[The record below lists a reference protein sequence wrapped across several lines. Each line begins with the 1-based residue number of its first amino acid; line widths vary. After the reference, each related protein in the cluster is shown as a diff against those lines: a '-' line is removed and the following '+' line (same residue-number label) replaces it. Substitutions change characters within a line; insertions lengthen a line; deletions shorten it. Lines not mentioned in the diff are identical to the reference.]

1 MSIDTP
7 AAPTATP
14 AVEGTGA
21 AQPTPT
27 PTPVRTEH
35 RAIGGAD
42 FPPQTDY
49 GHLLKPV
56 YGPEDVAD
64 MDFARDLGHPGQ
76 FPYTRGYHASGY
88 RSRMWTQRMT
98 AGLGSSAD
106 ANLVLK
112 QYHEMGQRGG
122 ICVISDRVFSSCID
136 PDHPMGRKEAGVLG
150 WPGCSLLEFEELMQ
164 DIALTGQSITLL
176 GSCAPSSLRL
186 AYVVALADKRGIDPR
201 QVHGGVIESPFENY
215 FGQTDPQPFDLN
227 LKLCL
232 DCWEYVAQR
241 GLKMRC
247 NVNSQHFQE
256 SGGNNAQALALQL
269 AMLEELFGRLIN
281 ERGLAFDE
289 VAGIP
294 YELLSIGTRFFE
306 EVAKMRALR
315 RMYARMARE
324 VFHAKNEKSL
334 QLLTATHTSG
344 RTMTYQ
350 QPLNNVVRCAIQT
363 LAAAVGGCTAIDN
376 ATLDNA
382 HSEPSAFAARMSLN
396 TQHIVAHE
404 TGAADVV
411 DPLAG
416 SYYVEA
422 LTNQVEEQ
430 AGEILA
436 EIRKLGGLVAA
447 LGAGYVQQMLSQ
459 EAQIKFQRI
468 DRKERLVV
476 GVNHLVIPPEQEE
489 FKLPIKE
496 LHADDSESI
505 ARRMV
510 AWKKTRDQE
519 SVRTRLAQL
528 HEDAGQGERFNLMPS
543 IVEAVK
549 VYATAGE
556 IFGVIRMARGLSY
569 DPFNMIQCPFTLH
582 AATQETQR

>member
-1 MSIDTP
+1 MDPRIPPEVSGQNRAA
-7 AAPTATP
+7 AAPGSNGFA
-14 AVEGTGA
+14 
-21 AQPTPT
+21 
-27 PTPVRTEH
+27 
-35 RAIGGAD
+35 
-42 FPPQTDY
+42 PQTDY
-49 GHLLKPV
+49 GYHLKST
-56 YGPEDVAD
+56 YGPADVAHLD
-64 MDFARDLGHPGQ
+64 YGRDLGDPGQ
-76 FPYTRGYHASGY
+76 YPFTRGYHAAGY
-88 RSRMWTQRMT
+88 RGRMWTQRMT
-98 AGLGSSAD
+98 AGLGTSAD
-106 ANLVLK
+106 ANGVLK
-112 QYHEMGQRGG
+112 QYHAMGQRGG

-150 WPGCSLLEFEELMQ
+150 WPGCSLLEFEELM
-164 DIALTGQSITLL
+164 DGIELTGQSITLL

-186 AYVVALADKRGIDPR
+186 AYVVALAEKRGIDPR

-215 FGQTDPQPFDLN
+215 LGQTDPQPFELN

-232 DCWEYVAQR
+232 DCFEYVARQ

-256 SGGNNAQALALQL
+256 SGGNNAQALALEL
-269 AMLEELFGRLIN
+269 SMLKEIYGRLIR
-281 ERGLAFDE
+281 ERGLAFDD

-306 EVAKMRALR
+306 EIAKMRALR

-324 VFHAKNEKSL
+324 QFGAQKEKSL
-334 QLLTATHTSG
+334 QLLIATHTSG

-382 HSEPSAFAARMSLN
+382 HAEPSAFAARMSLN

-422 LTNQVEEQ
+422 LTDQVEQQ
-430 AGEILA
+430 ANGILA
-436 EIRKLGGLVAA
+436 EIDALGGMVGA
-447 LGAGYVQQMLSQ
+447 LKAGYIQAMLSQ
-459 EAQIKFQRI
+459 EAALKYQRV

-476 GVNHLVIPPEQEE
+476 GVNHLVVPPEEDE
-489 FKLPIKE
+489 FQLPVKE
-496 LHADDSESI
+496 VHLNDSEAI
-505 ARRMV
+505 ARRMEQ
-510 AWKKTRDQE
+510 WKPTRDQ
-519 SVRTRLAQL
+519 TRLSATLSKL
-528 HEDAGQGERFNLMPS
+528 HAEAKLGDRFNLMPS

-549 VYATAGE
+549 AYATAGE
-556 IFGVIRMARGLSY
+556 VFGVIRMGRGLHY
-569 DPFNMIQCPFTLH
+569 DPFEMVTCQVPL
-582 AATQETQR
+582 Q